1 MKYCIE
7 RIEETNADIN
17 SVVCTRFIEAL
28 EEAKKVDELL
38 ASTTL
43 SAAELRKQ
51 KPFLGVPFTSKE
63 STHAAGTSYF
73 NKYSKQG
80 YHKTKLNYIRF
91 QTYLFC

>member
-1 MKYCIE
+1 MSSEQLVKYCIE

-17 SVVCTRFIEAL
+17 SVVCTRFTEAL
-28 EEAKKVDELL
+28 EEAKKVDKLL

-63 STHAAGTSYF
+63 STHAAGISYL
-73 NKYSKQG
+73 NK
-80 YHKTKLNYIRF
+80 
-91 QTYLFC
+91 